1 MLLNLEDKVNY
12 MILLNSLD
20 DYFEDMNI
28 LAPAIEAI
36 IFISGEPISLERLC
50 KIFNIIPKKKDKRK
64 GGVNPAGPDNPLVA
78 KKKKEMILKAV
89 DLIKDKFNEGSVH
102 GIYLSINNDS
112 YSFKTKP
119 EYYRVISEFLKVKP
133 QKFTKPQLETLSII
147 AYKQPVIKSEVDTV
161 RGVDSGGVI
170 TFLLEK
176 NLIKVSGRKDI
187 IGKPLIYKTTDHF
200 LEVFNLKNLGD
211 LPSVKEIED
220 VIEKRERTD
229 KPAEEGAES
238 REHGG
243 ADGLLFY

>member
-1 MLLNLEDKVNY
+1 MEDKVNY